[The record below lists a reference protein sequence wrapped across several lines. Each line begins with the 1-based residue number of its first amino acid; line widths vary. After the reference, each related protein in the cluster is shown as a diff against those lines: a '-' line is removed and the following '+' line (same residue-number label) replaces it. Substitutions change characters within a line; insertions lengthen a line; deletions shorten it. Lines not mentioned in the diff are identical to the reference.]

1 MRISLLLAM
10 AIGASFIG
18 SNCGGSDVGD
28 PCTPEDEYLTS
39 FSGFSQ
45 NEVNI
50 ESRSF
55 QCLTR
60 VCLVNHFQG
69 RVSCPYGQVE
79 DPDAP
84 NSGLATC
91 MGTEEHR
98 KSPECLPGGVLY
110 EQSCQV
116 PDRDGARWED
126 RIAVPVAPQFAER
139 QADDTVYCSCR
150 CDGAGDPKTFCE
162 CPSKYKCE
170 PLVEDLGLGKGQ
182 LAGSYCVKD
191 GTQWDPGDPAVEP
204 CNPSIR
210 PCDDDYSF
218 ERKNDEGETE
228 KAARNQDSNACLPIG
243 ATCDKGQSCCKA
255 PRRDDCRAQDEGGLE
270 RNCNGTCEGNLCKHG
285 ADPSTWEEI
294 WVVETEKCTKDGTIC
309 N

>member
-79 DPDAP
+79 DPDAE

-91 MGTEEHR
+91 MGTYDHR
-98 KSPECLPGGVLY
+98 NSDDCLPGGQLHAA
-110 EQSCQV
+110 SCQV

-126 RIAVPVAPQFAER
+126 RIAVPVEPQFQER
-139 QADDTVYCSCR
+139 QAEDTVYCSCR
-150 CDGAGDPKTFCE
+150 CGGEGDPKTFCE
-162 CPSKYKCE
+162 CPSNYDCE

-182 LAGSYCVKD
+182 LAGSYCIKK
-191 GTQWDPGDPAVEP
+191 GTKWDPGDPAVT
-204 CNPSIR
+204 
-210 PCDDDYSF
+210 PCDANETSFLCDKDHDYEIGGTVS
-218 ERKNDEGETE
+218 G
-228 KAARNQDSNACLPIG
+228 RNQDQTACLPAG
-243 ATCDKGQSCCKA
+243 STCQKGDTCCKA
-255 PRRDDCRAQDEGGLE
+255 KVALECVDSEEGGRE
-270 RNCNGTCEGNLCKHG
+270 RNCNGSCVGFNQCQHGTDPTQVEDMYTIPTADCPGNGEQCR
-285 ADPSTWEEI
+285 
-294 WVVETEKCTKDGTIC
+294 
-309 N
+309 